1 MEGIQAE
8 KSAPVVVEVWA
19 DLGCPW
25 CYIGKHRLEEAIGRR
40 PDADRFAVKI
50 RSFELDPDAPH
61 EPETIE
67 SAFIR
72 SHGSDAAGVRV
83 AEGRAQ
89 ALARREGLPF
99 ELDRL
104 HANTFDL
111 HRVLHYAEESGRGPA
126 FFSLVQDRYFA
137 GELNPFAAD
146 ALAEAAESVGLSGT
160 RVREIL
166 VGEDY
171 ADAVRAD
178 VQEGLEL
185 GVRGV
190 PFTVFDRRLA
200 ASGALTMDGYARA
213 LDETARA
220 ATETAAA

>member
-1 MEGIQAE
+1 MEENQAE
-8 KSAPVVVEVWA
+8 EPVPVVVEVWA

-40 PDADRFAVKI
+40 PDASRFAVKI
-50 RSFELDPDAPH
+50 RSFELDPEAPQ
-61 EPETIE
+61 EPETIA

-72 SHGSDAAGVRV
+72 SHGGDAAGVRA

-89 ALARREGLPF
+89 ALARSEGLPF

-104 HANTFDL
+104 NARTFDL
-111 HRVLHYAEESGRGPA
+111 HRVVHYAEESGRGLA

-137 GELNPFAAD
+137 GELNPFAPD
-146 ALAEAAESVGLSGT
+146 ALAEAAESVGLSGA

-166 VGEDY
+166 VGDDY
-171 ADAVRAD
+171 ADEVRAD
-178 VQEGLEL
+178 VQEGLGL

-190 PFTVFDRRLA
+190 PFTVFDRRLT
-200 ASGALTMDGYARA
+200 ASGALTVDGYARA
-213 LDETARA
+213 LEETAG
-220 ATETAAA
+220 TGTAAA

>member
-8 KSAPVVVEVWA
+8 ASAPVVVEVWA

-25 CYIGKHRLEEAIGRR
+25 CYIGKHRLEEAIDRR
-40 PDADRFAVKI
+40 PDADRFEVKI

-72 SHGSDAAGVRV
+72 SHGGDAAGVRA

-89 ALARREGLPF
+89 ALSRREGLPF

-111 HRVLHYAEESGRGPA
+111 HRVLHYAEESGRGLA
-126 FFSLVQDRYFA
+126 FFSLAQDRYFA

-166 VGEDY
+166 AGDDY

-178 VQEGLEL
+178 VQEGREL

-200 ASGALTMDGYARA
+200 TSGAMTVDGYARA
-213 LDETARA
+213 LDETAGA

>member
-1 MEGIQAE
+1 MEGTQAE

-25 CYIGKHRLEEAIGRR
+25 CYIGKHRLDEAIDRR

-61 EPETIE
+61 EPEAIE
-67 SAFIR
+67 SAYIR
-72 SHGSDAAGVRV
+72 SHGGNTAGVRA

-111 HRVLHYAEESGRGPA
+111 HRVLHYADEAGRGSA
-126 FFSLVQDRYFA
+126 FFSLVQDQYFA
-137 GELNPFAAD
+137 GDLNPFAAD
-146 ALAEAAESVGLSGT
+146 ALAEAAESVGLSGA

-166 VGEDY
+166 VGDEY

-178 VQEGLEL
+178 MREGRDL
-185 GVRGV
+185 GARGV

-200 ASGALTMDGYARA
+200 SSGALTVDGYARA
-213 LDETARA
+213 LDETAGA

>member
-1 MEGIQAE
+1 MEGIDTGEQ
-8 KSAPVVVEVWA
+8 APVVVEVWT

-25 CYIGKHRLEEAIGRR
+25 CYVGKHRLREAISRR
-40 PDADRFAVKI
+40 PDADRFVVKV
-50 RSFELDPDAPH
+50 RSFQLLPDAPR

-72 SHGSDAAGVRV
+72 SHGGDAAGAMR
-83 AEGRAQ
+83 AERRAQ
-89 ALARREGLPF
+89 ALAHGEGLPF

-111 HRVLHYAEESGRGPA
+111 HRVTHYAEESGRGLA
-126 FFSLVQDRYFA
+126 FFSQVQDRFFA
-137 GELNPFAAD
+137 GELNPFEPG
-146 ALAEAAESVGLSGT
+146 ALADEAESVGLSGQ

-166 VGEDY
+166 AGDEY

-178 VQEGLEL
+178 IDEGLDL
-185 GVRGV
+185 GARGV

-200 ASGALTMDGYARA
+200 LSGAQSVAGYASA
-213 LDETARA
+213 LDEA
-220 ATETAAA
+220 ASTVTGVAT